1 MNKSTQY
8 IVDSYE
14 IDCPD
19 EEAAV
24 IEDIMKMNGGSDKA
38 IIIENLRGW
47 FTAKTPADKLVA
59 TVYKDMLV
67 DVDWDKVYAELR
79 LDVFGRK

>member
-1 MNKSTQY
+1 MNNSTQY
-8 IVDSYE
+8 VVDHYE
-14 IDCPD
+14 MNATD
-19 EEAAV
+19 EEAAI

-59 TVYKDMLV
+59 AVYTEML
-67 DVDWDKVYAELR
+67 DGVDWDKVYEELK
-79 LDVFGRK
+79 LDIIGRK

>member
-47 FTAKTPADKLVA
+47 FKAKTPADKLVA
-59 TVYKDMLV
+59 AVYTEML
-67 DVDWDKVYAELR
+67 DGVDWDKVYAELR

>member
-47 FTAKTPADKLVA
+47 FETKAPADKLVA
-59 TVYKDMLV
+59 TVYKDMLA
-67 DVDWDKVYAELR
+67 DVNWDKVYAELR